1 VGFSVEITKK
11 TKQMVNDQ
19 RDIFIYDLKVVH
31 HLIGMRGG
39 IDNLGFEGHIKGSLL
54 VYGSPRQ

>member
-1 VGFSVEITKK
+1 MKITKK

-19 RDIFIYDLKVVH
+19 RDVFIYDLKVTH
-31 HLIGMRGG
+31 HLIGLRGG

-54 VYGSPRQ
+54 V